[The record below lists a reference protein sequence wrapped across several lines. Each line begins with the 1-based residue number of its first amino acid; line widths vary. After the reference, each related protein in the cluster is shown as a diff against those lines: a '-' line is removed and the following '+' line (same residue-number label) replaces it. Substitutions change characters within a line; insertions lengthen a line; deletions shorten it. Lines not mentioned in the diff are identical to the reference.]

1 MVPNQPFAS
10 PPPARAA
17 DSLPSRLLPAAAAA
31 LFALAAAAGPAPAAG
46 PPPGPGGRDLQA
58 FAARTTVHVT
68 ANGWTFILVERPV
81 APVFSFC
88 TIADVGSAQEVP
100 GITGLAHMFEHMAFK
115 GTDKIGTR
123 DPEGEKRAMDAL
135 EEAYQAYQ
143 HERLLQQA
151 PEGARQQAPEGA
163 RQQAPIGARQ
173 DNAKVA
179 ALFARFK
186 HLEAEAARF
195 VVRNELDQIL
205 SQAGAVGVNA
215 ETGADETRYFY
226 SLPANQIELF
236 AAIESDRFWHP
247 VFREFYEERDVVQEE
262 RRMRIDGEPLG
273 RLSEL
278 LVETAFAAHPYHQPT
293 IGYMS
298 DLESITRTDAEAFFR
313 THYVPAS
320 MVTAIVG
327 DVHPR
332 TLIPLLD
339 ERFGRIP
346 ARPPAPPLR
355 TVEPPQ
361 AAAKRVILAD
371 PAQPQVLLSYHRPA
385 VTHPDD
391 AVFEAIDDV
400 LTGGRTSR
408 LYRALVRD
416 QKLALEV
423 ESFSGMPGEKY
434 PNLWTVVAAPA
445 TGVSGDRVL
454 AAIDGE
460 LERLARE
467 DVSDAELAKF
477 RARARAALV
486 RSLGSNQGLAAALAH
501 YQTRYGDWRELF
513 REIDRFDR
521 VTKAD
526 VRRVAAAALTP
537 SNRTVAILVTSG
549 QTAPPPPAAAGSPGR
564 R

>member
-1 MVPNQPFAS
+1 MVPAPTCLALL
-10 PPPARAA
+10 RAA
-17 DSLPSRLLPAAAAA
+17 RVATLAAAAASLAATTAPAAAGVAAPPAAAAES
-31 LFALAAAAGPAPAAG
+31 
-46 PPPGPGGRDLQA
+46 PGLQA
-58 FAARTTVHVT
+58 FAARTTVHV
-68 ANGWTFILVERPV
+68 APNGWTFILVERPV

-115 GTDKIGTR
+115 GTETIGTR
-123 DPEGEKRAMDAL
+123 DPAAEKRAMDAL
-135 EEAYQAYQ
+135 EAAYQAYQ
-143 HERLLQQA
+143 RARLA
-151 PEGARQQAPEGA
+151 PKPDDAEVAR
-163 RQQAPIGARQ
+163 R
-173 DNAKVA
+173 
-179 ALFARFK
+179 FARFK
-186 HLEAEAARF
+186 HLEAEADRF
-195 VVRNELDQIL
+195 VVKNELDQIL
-205 SQAGAVGVNA
+205 SEAGAVGVNA
-215 ETGADETRYFY
+215 TTGADETRYFY
-226 SLPANQIELF
+226 SLPANQVELF
-236 AAIESDRFWHP
+236 AKLESDRFWHP

-293 IGYMS
+293 IGYLS
-298 DLESITRTDAEAFFR
+298 DLEAITRTDAETFFR

-327 DVHPR
+327 DIHPR

-339 ERFGRIP
+339 ARFGRIP

-355 TVEPPQ
+355 TVEPAQ
-361 AAAKRVILAD
+361 VAAKRVTLTD
-371 PAQPQVLLSYHRPA
+371 PAQPQVLVSYHRPA

-408 LYRALVRD
+408 LYRTLVRD

-423 ESFSGMPGEKY
+423 ESFSGLPGEKY
-434 PNLWTVVAAPA
+434 PNLWTVLAAPA
-445 TGVSGDRVL
+445 IGVSGERVL

-467 DVSDAELAKF
+467 DVADAELAKF

-486 RSLGSNQGLAAALAH
+486 RSLGSNQGLANALAH
-501 YQTRYGDWRELF
+501 YQMLHGDWRELF

-526 VRRVAAAALTP
+526 VRRVAAAALRPT
-537 SNRTVAILVTSG
+537 NRTVAMLVT
-549 QTAPPPPAAAGSPGR
+549 QTPPPAPPAAGPAPAPPGSPPAPSPPGSWR
-564 R
+564 DR

>member
-1 MVPNQPFAS
+1 MVPAHPLAS
-10 PPPARAA
+10 PPPAGVTAR
-17 DSLPSRLLPAAAAA
+17 RRGPALCA
-31 LFALAAAAGPAPAAG
+31 ALAAAAVLAAAAGLAPAPAAAQ
-46 PPPGPGGRDLQA
+46 PPAPGGPDLQA
-58 FAARTTVHVT
+58 FAAHTTVHVT

-143 HERLLQQA
+143 RERLAPHPAAPA
-151 PEGARQQAPEGA
+151 PEGARQS
-163 RQQAPIGARQ
+163 
-173 DNAKVA
+173 DAKVA

-186 HLEAEAARF
+186 HLEAEAERF
-195 VVRNELDQIL
+195 VVRNELDQVL

-278 LVETAFAAHPYHQPT
+278 LLETAFAAHPYHQPT

-327 DVHPR
+327 DIHPQ

-361 AAAKRVILAD
+361 AAAKRVTIAD

-434 PNLWTVVAAPA
+434 PNLWTVAAAPA
-445 TGVSGDRVL
+445 IGVSGDRVL

-486 RSLGSNQGLAAALAH
+486 RSLGSNQGLATALAH
-501 YQTRYGDWRELF
+501 YQARYGDWRELF

-537 SNRTVAILVTSG
+537 GNRTVAILVTSG
-549 QTAPPPPAAAGSPGR
+549 PTAPSPPPPAPAGSPGHR
-564 R
+564 